1 MKWDWKRDGKRAIM
15 VLFAAFLFALNIKTF
30 VRSVGLVPGGITG
43 LSLLIQRLAEKLFG
57 MQIPFSPINMLFNA
71 FPVYLGF
78 RYIGKKFTL
87 LSLLVIIASSFL
99 TDLLPSFPITDDP
112 LLAAVFGGIVSGLS
126 LSICLAADATSGGTD
141 FIAIYLSQKRGMET
155 WNLILAFNVILLSV
169 ASLFFG
175 WDAALYSI
183 IYQYVSTQTLRTL
196 YRDYQKQTLFIVTKK
211 PQEVCDAIH
220 IASHHGATISDAIGS
235 HSHSPYKMVYSVVSG
250 TDVKKALQTVRETD
264 PEAFVNSIRS
274 TEIRGNFYMRPKD

>member
-87 LSLLVIIASSFL
+87 LSLLVIVASSFL

-155 WNLILAFNVILLSV
+155 WNLILCFNVILLSI

-196 YRDYQKQTLFIVTKK
+196 YRDYQKQTLFVVTKK